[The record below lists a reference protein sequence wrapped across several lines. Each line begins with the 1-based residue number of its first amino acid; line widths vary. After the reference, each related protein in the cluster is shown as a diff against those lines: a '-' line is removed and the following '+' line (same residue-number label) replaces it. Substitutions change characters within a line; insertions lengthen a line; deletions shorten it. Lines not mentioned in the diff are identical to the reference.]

1 MSRFLNGRTAALM
14 AGACVA
20 ALATPLLAQAQTA
33 TALPPIQ
40 ASAAPGE
47 ATSAGAPSERQV
59 TGEILARR
67 AAGSADTMSLV
78 VGEPGMAVY
87 ANGGISSLPVMRG
100 LADSRVLVTVD
111 GVEITVFCPNNM
123 NPPGSYVLAGRV
135 DAISILPTLSAV
147 SAGGDNIAGV
157 IAVTT
162 RAPTFAAEGEG
173 PRVTGEVGASY
184 RSVADAVG
192 ATAQVSLAGERVSLG
207 YEGAWNRADNYRTG
221 DGRRVRS
228 TLYEAYDQALTLA
241 LLTDHGVV
249 SLRAGKHFS
258 PYQGFPTQRM
268 DLTENDSSF
277 ADLRYEGTYGWGEVT
292 AKASWRSVDHEMNF
306 LADKGGSA
314 TGGMPMNSQGRDLSA
329 SLAASVPLKDGGA
342 IRAGVEAHR
351 ADVDDWWPP
360 VAGSMMMGP
369 QTYWNINEGRR
380 ERMGLWAE
388 WEARPSASWTT
399 LLGARVEHVETDAGP
414 VQPYAWTGMMNMA
427 DAMAARAF
435 NARDRGRADDNV
447 DVTAKAVWRAS
458 DTTSLEF
465 GYARKTRTPT
475 LYERYAW
482 GLGAMSS
489 AMTSFAGD
497 ANSYVG
503 DPDLKPEVAHN
514 LAATV
519 KFASPDGTRGLTV
532 GAYHM
537 QVEGFIDAVK
547 LADLAN
553 GFVRLRFAN
562 VDARLHGVDAS
573 GFAQVWDT
581 PALGRGTLTGTL
593 SWVEGENRDTGDDLY
608 HMTPLSLRLAV
619 EQAKGRWTNQAEV
632 ELVGEKDAVNA
643 LRHEP
648 KTSAYALLNLRSSW
662 KGDRVR
668 VDLAA
673 ENLFDTAYDLP
684 LGGVS
689 FGDFKAGGSIPPIQA
704 LPGPGRSINLGLT
717 FAF

>member
-1 MSRFLNGRTAALM
+1 MSNHDHGLCAALM
-14 AGACVA
+14 AGVCVA
-20 ALATPLLAQAQTA
+20 ALSMPAQAQTA
-33 TALPPIQ
+33 TTLPPIQ
-40 ASAAPGE
+40 ATAAPD
-47 ATSAGAPSERQV
+47 ADTPAAAPSEIQV
-59 TGEILARR
+59 AGERLVRR
-67 AAGSADTMSLV
+67 AAGSADTMSLIA
-78 VGEPGMAVY
+78 GEPGMAVY

-111 GVEITVFCPNNM
+111 GVEITTYCPNNM
-123 NPPGSYVLAGRV
+123 NPPGSYVLPGRV
-135 DAISILPTLSAV
+135 DAISILPTLSPV

-162 RAPTFAAEGEG
+162 RPPTFADAGEG
-173 PRVTGEVGASY
+173 LRVTGQVGASY

-192 ATAQVSLAGERVSLG
+192 ATLQVSVAGERLSLG
-207 YEGAWNRADNYRTG
+207 YEGAWNRAENYRTG

-249 SLRAGKHFS
+249 SLRAGKHVS
-258 PYQGFPTQRM
+258 PYEGFPTQRM
-268 DLTENDSSF
+268 DLTQNDSSF

-314 TGGMPMNSQGRDLSA
+314 AGGMPMNTQGRDLSA
-329 SLAASVPLKDGGA
+329 SLAVSVPIKDGGA
-342 IRAGVEAHR
+342 LRGGLEAHR

-369 QTYWNINEGRR
+369 QTYWNISDGRR
-380 ERMGLWAE
+380 ERTGLWAE
-388 WEARPSASWTT
+388 WEAKPSANWTT

-414 VQPYAWTGMMNMA
+414 VQPYAWTGMMNMP

-447 DVTAKAVWRAS
+447 DVTAKTILRAS

-482 GLGAMSS
+482 GLGTMSS
-489 AMTSFAGD
+489 SMTSFAGD
-497 ANSYVG
+497 ANAYVG

-519 KFASPDGTRGLTV
+519 RYASLDGKRGLTV
-532 GAYHM
+532 SAYHS

-547 LADLAN
+547 LADLAK
-553 GFVRLRFAN
+553 GFVQLRFAN
-562 VDARLHGVDAS
+562 VDARLYGFDAS
-573 GFAQVWDT
+573 GYAQVWDT

-593 SWVEGENRDTGDDLY
+593 SWVDGENRDSGDELY
-608 HMTPLSLRLAV
+608 HMTPLTLRLGV
-619 EQAKGRWTNQAEV
+619 EQAKGRWTNAAEMA
-632 ELVGEKDAVNA
+632 LVGEKDAVNA
-643 LRHEP
+643 LRREP
-648 KTSAYALLNLRSSW
+648 ATAAYALLNLRSSW
-662 KGDRVR
+662 KGERVR

-673 ENLFDTAYDLP
+673 ENLFDTAYDQP

-689 FGDFKAGGSIPPIQA
+689 FGDFKAAGAVGPIQP
-704 LPGPGRSINLGLT
+704 LPGPGRSINLSLT
-717 FAF
+717 VAF

>member
-1 MSRFLNGRTAALM
+1 MLKHHRGRSAALM
-14 AGACVA
+14 AGVCAA
-20 ALATPLLAQAQTA
+20 ALAAIPFQAQAQTP
-33 TALPPIQ
+33 TALPPID
-40 ASAAPGE
+40 AAAAPD
-47 ATSAGAPSERQV
+47 AAQAAPSAQTV
-59 TGEILARR
+59 TGEALSRR
-67 AAGSADTMSLV
+67 SPGSADTMSLIAR
-78 VGEPGMAVY
+78 EPGMGAY

-100 LADSRVLVTVD
+100 LADDRVLVTID
-111 GVEITVFCPNNM
+111 GAESTAFCPNHM
-123 NPPGSYVLAGRV
+123 NPPGSYVSPGRV
-135 DAISILPTLSAV
+135 ETISILPTLSPV

-162 RAPTFAAEGEG
+162 RAPSFAAEGQG
-173 PRVTGEVGASY
+173 LQVSGELGASY
-184 RSVADAVG
+184 RSVAEAAG
-192 ATAQVSLAGERVSLG
+192 ATVQVTLAGERVSLG
-207 YEGAWNRADNYRTG
+207 YEAAWNRAENYKAG
-221 DGRRVRS
+221 GGARVRS

-241 LLTDHGVV
+241 LLTDHGVA

-258 PYQGFPTQRM
+258 PYQGFPNQRM

-277 ADLRYEGTYGWGEVT
+277 ADLRYEGTYGWGDVT

-314 TGGMPMNSQGRDLSA
+314 TGGMPMNSQGRDLST
-329 SLAASVPLKDGGA
+329 SLAVNVPMRDGGA
-342 IRAGVEAHR
+342 VRAGIEAHR

-360 VAGSMMMGP
+360 VAGSMMMSP
-369 QTYWNINEGRR
+369 LTYWNITDGRR
-380 ERMGLWAE
+380 ERTGLWGE
-388 WEARPSASWTT
+388 WEAKPAQAWTT
-399 LLGARVEHVETDAGP
+399 LLGVRAEHVETDAGP

-435 NARDRGRADDNV
+435 NARDRGRADDNL
-447 DVTAKAVWRAS
+447 DVTAKAIWRAS
-458 DTTSLEF
+458 DTTSVEF
-465 GYARKTRTPT
+465 GYARKTRTPN

-503 DPDLKPEVAHN
+503 DPDLKPEVAYN
-514 LAATV
+514 LAATL
-519 KFASPDGTRGLTV
+519 KFVSTDGKRQLTL
-532 GAYHM
+532 GAYHS
-537 QVEGFIDAVK
+537 QVEDFIDAVK
-547 LADLAN
+547 LAELAN
-553 GFVRLRFAN
+553 GFVRLKFAN
-562 VDARLHGVDAS
+562 VDARLYGLDAS
-573 GFAQVWDT
+573 GRAEVWDT
-581 PALGRGTLTGTL
+581 AALGQGTLTGTL
-593 SWVEGENRDTGDDLY
+593 SWVAGENRDSGDDLY
-608 HMTPLSLRLAV
+608 HMTPLTLRLGV
-619 EQAKGRWTNQAEV
+619 EQAKGRWTNAAEV

-689 FGDFKAGGSIPPIQA
+689 FGDFRAGGSVPPIQA
-704 LPGPGRSINLGLT
+704 LRGPGRSINLSLAY
-717 FAF
+717 AF